1 MVHES
6 EKTLAQRFGFQP
18 GMLAVILGAPDNV
31 MQELLMLPQ
40 VELRRTLTD
49 NADYVQYFAP
59 DKATLEKEFPAL
71 KAAMHPTGCLWICWP
86 KKWSEIGTDLEET
99 VVRKIGKAHG
109 LSNVK
114 SMAVDPVWS
123 GMKFVYR
130 AQDRT
135 L

>member
-6 EKTLAQRFGFQP
+6 DKTLAQKLGFQP
-18 GMLAVILGAPDNV
+18 GMLAVVLDAPEEV
-31 MQELLMLPQ
+31 LKELMMLAQ
-40 VELRRTLTD
+40 VELRTSLTD
-49 NADYVQYFAP
+49 GADYIQAFVRDSAS
-59 DKATLEKEFPAL
+59 LEKQLPAL

-86 KKWSEIGTDLEET
+86 KKWSEIGGDLDEDA
-99 VVRKIGKAHG
+99 VRTIVKKAG

-114 SMAVDPVWS
+114 STAVDDTWT

-130 AQDRT
+130 RQDRP